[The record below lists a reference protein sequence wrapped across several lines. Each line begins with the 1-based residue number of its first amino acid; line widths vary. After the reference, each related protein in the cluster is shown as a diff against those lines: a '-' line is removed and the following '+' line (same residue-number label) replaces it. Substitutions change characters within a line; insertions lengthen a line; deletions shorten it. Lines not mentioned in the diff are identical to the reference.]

1 MGLCSLQPVRGCPCG
16 QEQLLAAWQHISSR
30 LLTPDQHPW
39 CHFGSGARELGFAP
53 APKGAW
59 VGAGTLLLSWDLV
72 QDLYP
77 FLPPPTTALC
87 CVPAAPS
94 GEPSRPVGRV
104 QASTHP
110 PALSGSRSSLGS
122 EQGAAL
128 SASESCQSD
137 HPPEGHDSDVGSRVP
152 GKLMSPL
159 LGMSPCWGLTS
170 LEAEGS
176 QECTWQCRGPASPFP
191 AVSLVADAVT
201 ALQLTPSLV
210 QNLFC
215 NVSNRLGWELPTATR
230 GSRSSLGLSP

>member
-1 MGLCSLQPVRGCPCG
+1 M
-16 QEQLLAAWQHISSR
+16 
-30 LLTPDQHPW
+30 
-39 CHFGSGARELGFAP
+39 
-53 APKGAW
+53 
-59 VGAGTLLLSWDLV
+59 GAGTLLLSWDLV

-215 NVSNRLGWELPTATR
+215 NVSKIVWG
-230 GSRSSLGLSP
+230 GSCPQPPAGAAAAWVCPLRRARSSPALRRQQHRSELFMAQSRNPAAS